1 LRTPR
6 KPEREEA
13 KQDMPASASVSEL
26 ERAMGAGDG
35 GGLGFW
41 KQGGRRGF
49 RQGRGEM
56 V

>member
-1 LRTPR
+1 
-6 KPEREEA
+6 
-13 KQDMPASASVSEL
+13 MPASASVSEL

-49 RQGRGEM
+49 RQGRGGNG
-56 V
+56 VRSIFFPILSF